1 MADVVVPLT
10 AAAPAGT
17 TSVPVAITTGN
28 NYKVRNNGRVLLY
41 FAKVGAGA
49 ANITIATPKTVGGLA
64 VAEQGFVV
72 PATTGKVWAG
82 PFPADIYNDVSGDLD
97 IVTDEGTSI
106 TVEAVQI

>member
-10 AAAPAGT
+10 AAAAAGV

-41 FAKVGAGA
+41 FEKIGAGA
-49 ANITIATPKTVGGLA
+49 ANITIATPTTVGGLA
-64 VAEQGFVV
+64 VAEQTFVV

-82 PFPADIYNDVSGDLD
+82 PFSGSIYNDVGGDLD

-106 TVEAVQI
+106 TVEAIQI